1 MTVVLLRVEWLVV
14 HDIFPRVLLHSV
26 RKRISLKVRRSLI
39 RFYTV
44 AYIIS
49 LVVAGLTLTLLER

>member
-26 RKRISLKVRRSLI
+26 RKRISMKVRRSLI